1 MKTVELYG
9 ENYSGKWV
17 RSRTACRGVVLRE
30 GKLLLSHETSSGL
43 WMIPGG
49 GLEPGEEEMAC
60 CIREVAEETGFLIQ
74 PSDCA
79 LVIEEYV
86 YDLKHINR
94 YYFGQV
100 TGRCERQLTEREA
113 KAELSETVISPSTAG
128 SRADI
133 SIQNTGITWL
143 RKPSTPERRTLSANR
158 QVRYSTITSRSTSG
172 LESVC
177 STEQRK

>member
-113 KAELSETVISPSTAG
+113 KAGMEPRWLSVEDAKAVFTSYTGAHAMMRSLYRREYTALRELF
-128 SRADI
+128 
-133 SIQNTGITWL
+133 
-143 RKPSTPERRTLSANR
+143 PEGGA
-158 QVRYSTITSRSTSG
+158 
-172 LESVC
+172 E
-177 STEQRK
+177 

>member
-100 TGRCERQLTEREA
+100 TSRCERQLTEREA
-113 KAELSETVISPSTAG
+113 KAGMEPRWLSVEDAKAVFPS
-128 SRADI
+128 
-133 SIQNTGITWL
+133 NTGAHAML
-143 RKPSTPERRTLSANR
+143 RSLYRREYTALRELFPEGGA
-158 QVRYSTITSRSTSG
+158 
-172 LESVC
+172 E
-177 STEQRK
+177 